1 MAVNFARVRGEFDL
15 GPIAGLIWVG
25 LATARIVKARECP
38 LGVVI
43 IDLGRG

>member
-1 MAVNFARVRGEFDL
+1 LIADL
-15 GPIAGLIWVG
+15 GPIAGLISIG
-25 LATARIVKARECP
+25 LATAKIVKARECP